1 MAARQLSVGGTHLP
15 QLRAGVGLRAMT
27 LSGFEVDDGVDP
39 VRRDP
44 QCDGEID
51 VAAAVGI
58 DEGVDPVSV
67 SVTAT
72 IR

>member
-1 MAARQLSVGGTHLP
+1 
-15 QLRAGVGLRAMT
+15 MT
-27 LSGFEVDDGVDP
+27 LSAVEVDDGVDP

-58 DEGVDPVSV
+58 DEGVDPVRGERAP
-67 SVTAT
+67 VTLT
-72 IR
+72 CSEP

>member
-1 MAARQLSVGGTHLP
+1 
-15 QLRAGVGLRAMT
+15 MT
-27 LSGFEVDDGVDP
+27 LSAVEVDDGVDP

-58 DEGVDPVSV
+58 DEGVDPVRASER
-67 SVTAT
+67 S
-72 IR
+72 RSPRPSP